1 MMLRSH
7 PLGPS
12 TFQVIA
18 PEHAVAVYEGILLQ
32 LWRTATTADGVK
44 LVRRT
49 LREFD
54 KQIQL
59 TIVILEDGAIRPDR
73 DARLELDSL
82 GKEIAPRPAMIVY
95 EGDGFKAAAVRAVM
109 TSIGL
114 FTRQALRSRVFG
126 STESALEWTCKT
138 YPRVAG
144 VHTVRGFLAELRSP
158 LHSERRLRVPQS

>member
-1 MMLRSH
+1 MLPSR
-7 PLGPS
+7 PLAAP

-18 PEHAVAVYEGILLQ
+18 PEHVVAVYEGILLQ
-32 LWRTATTADGVK
+32 IWRTATPVDGVK
-44 LVRRT
+44 LVRKT
-49 LREFD
+49 LRDFD

-73 DARLELDSL
+73 DARMELDSL
-82 GKEIAPRPAMIVY
+82 GREIAPRPAVVVY

-126 STESALEWTCKT
+126 STESALEWTCKVH
-138 YPRVAG
+138 PRVAG
-144 VHTVRGFLAELRSP
+144 IHSVQGFLTELRSSQ
-158 LHSERRLRVPQS
+158 HSERRLRVSGP